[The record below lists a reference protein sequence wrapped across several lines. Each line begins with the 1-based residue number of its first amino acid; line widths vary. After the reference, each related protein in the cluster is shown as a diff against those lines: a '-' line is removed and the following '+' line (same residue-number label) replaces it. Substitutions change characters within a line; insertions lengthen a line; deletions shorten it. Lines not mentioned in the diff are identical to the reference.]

1 MCLILACMSAT
12 SSWTILSF
20 SLCSIVNL
28 VTLSDITPEILGN
41 SEMLSELVGEF
52 KMERSVSPYELA
64 DPECDSGRLDPGSGG
79 GGGCLRSRDPSG
91 WAGAAR
97 LSGGGVKA
105 VLFFPFL
112 VPIILSEYLGHAVSE
127 SDEYG
132 NAGQE

>member
-1 MCLILACMSAT
+1 MCLILACMSVT

-28 VTLSDITPEILGN
+28 VTLSDIAPEILGN

-79 GGGCLRSRDPSG
+79 GGGCLLSRDPPG
-91 WAGAAR
+91 WAG
-97 LSGGGVKA
+97 
-105 VLFFPFL
+105 
-112 VPIILSEYLGHAVSE
+112 
-127 SDEYG
+127 
-132 NAGQE
+132 